1 VNARTILLLS
11 GFLAMPLSGAD
22 SVRQPAWSLTTEERL
37 AIRLDAAHMRQR
49 EIARSESQRG
59 VKAAEPVVPR
69 YETYVIDGCRDPEL
83 FLPTELFD
91 ALLLRLAQSDGAF
104 ASERD
109 AIERISAR
117 YREAKRAKADPDE
130 LCRLRALA
138 LAMARA
144 EFGAAAFD
152 RFLYEAVA
160 PSLSMSF
167 RRSEDAAERLRDQEQ
182 GCRRH

>member
-11 GFLAMPLSGAD
+11 GLLAMPLSGAD

-37 AIRLDAAHMRQR
+37 AIRLDAAKMRQR
-49 EIARSESQRG
+49 EIARSESQRS
-59 VKAAEPVVPR
+59 VTAEPVVPR

-91 ALLLRLAQSDGAF
+91 ALLLRLDQSDGAF
-104 ASERD
+104 ASKRD
-109 AIERISAR
+109 ALERISAR